1 MIKEKSFKYATS
13 DEFLCKLKSPVGQEM
28 LKNYVTEHTEA
39 NETTLEKMSID
50 LVDTLF
56 PFSKAFAS
64 REIGKKTRKR
74 KNNATSTPWFSSEC
88 RKLKCA
94 LNRAMKDL
102 RKQPFNRT
110 HREKM
115 FSLKKKFKN
124 KCRESERKC
133 RDMLLTKL
141 LAIEEHKP
149 TEFWNLVKEIKNWGS
164 SQNKV
169 ENNIEPNDWLNH
181 FQELLNEGED
191 APDSFK
197 LELHRLESEPRF
209 SKLDYRISVSELNKA
224 MKRLNTKSAPGTD
237 KISGKLLCVGNIELQ
252 QVLILF
258 FNKLFSHAFQ
268 PHTHSLNFLVPIFK
282 KGEIWM
288 PDNYR
293 GIAIGSA
300 LAKIFELILL
310 GRLEEEIYKEHP
322 ISPNQTGFKK
332 GHRTADHIFV
342 LKTIIDKIVRND
354 KQKLFVAF
362 IDFRKAYDRVNRTLL
377 FLKLQRI
384 GLKGLFYRNIK
395 NLSSVVSYLVK
406 CHGGHLEAIH
416 SKYGLK
422 QGRVLSPILFNLY
435 IDDIKEIFDSS
446 CDPVCILKK
455 PLSHFLYADDLALIS
470 TTQSGLNNCLAKLEK
485 FSKTWQ
491 LELNLSKCKVLVF
504 NYSGKL
510 LKGMKFTF
518 NGIALEVVQS
528 YCYLGIDFIC
538 CGSFRTARSNLAEKA
553 RKALAPISSLVAQ
566 FNIPCDKALYLF
578 NAMIRPI
585 IMYNS
590 ENLAYL
596 TEHQINA
603 MNGNKNSLLFYAD
616 KSYPNSL
623 QQKFLK
629 YILSVKK
636 NCSNMATL
644 GEIGETPIIF
654 HGFVSLLS
662 FWHRTRNMAED
673 TLAST

>member
-1 MIKEKSFKYATS
+1 MGNFTRFPLSIRESPSTLDYIATDTSIMSKIKTFTILHHQGLSDHDCLLACINTKGFIVPGTDHTSVIKEKSFKYATS
-13 DEFLCKLKSPVGQEM
+13 NEFLCKLKSPVGQEM

-237 KISGKLLCVGNIELQ
+237 KISGKLLCVGNTELQ

-288 PDNYR
+288 PDNY
-293 GIAIGSA
+293 IGSA

-322 ISPNQTGFKK
+322 ISPNQIGFKK
-332 GHRTADHIFV
+332 GHRTADLIFV

-585 IMYNS
+585 VMYNS

-603 MNGNKNSLLFYAD
+603 MNGII
-616 KSYPNSL
+616 
-623 QQKFLK
+623 
-629 YILSVKK
+629 IL
-636 NCSNMATL
+636 C
-644 GEIGETPIIF
+644 
-654 HGFVSLLS
+654 
-662 FWHRTRNMAED
+662 
-673 TLAST
+673 